1 MACAIKNDVA
11 RLSQHS
17 PSSVGKLPSELWK
30 MVVEELGCSPR
41 RNELLPLLYTSRF
54 FYALVAPIFYET
66 IALFG
71 FALLRRVPESTT
83 YACSRTRKRSC
94 PSLLNQSCAQYTK
107 TIFEHFGISLWD
119 HSDHHQIVTDACER
133 LAHVHNL
140 ERLSIFAFEEE
151 HLSLL
156 IKAIPLSAPITH
168 LSITIQRGCHALPSF
183 LSVHS
188 STLRFLQIEDEP
200 ENFDDLDDLD
210 VLPSMPSLRTFQ
222 GTSNLWT
229 AAIKSAPIKHLAA
242 SDRLENVVENL
253 AVDLFDNLTSF
264 MIYLHEIHVIDVQ
277 SLMNLPSKRLRYIN
291 FSRDKPLGNF
301 DNVVDAL
308 FHRYPSLDVIEFS
321 EGEFRCECQVF
332 RYNRLDIERKPEQ
345 FWRREPGT
353 FESWFECIGKDFAVY
368 CGEE

>member
-1 MACAIKNDVA
+1 MASAVESGA
-11 RLSQHS
+11 RRSQPSLSS
-17 PSSVGKLPSELWK
+17 AGKLPSELWK
-30 MVVEELGCSPR
+30 MVVEQLGCSLR
-41 RNELLPLLYTSRF
+41 RNELLPLLSTSRF
-54 FYALVAPIFYET
+54 FYALVAPIFYER
-66 IALFG
+66 IALYG

-94 PSLLNQSCAQYTK
+94 PSLLNPCCAQYTK
-107 TIFEHFGISLWD
+107 TIFEHFGY
-119 HSDHHQIVTDACER
+119 
-133 LAHVHNL
+133 NL

-156 IKAIPLSAPITH
+156 IKAIPISAPITH

-210 VLPSMPSLRTFQ
+210 VLPTMPSLRTFQ

-229 AAIKSAPIKHLAA
+229 AAIKAAPIKHLAV

-264 MIYLHEIHVIDVQ
+264 MIYLYEIHVIDVQ
-277 SLMNLPSKRLRYIN
+277 SLMNLPSKRLRYII
-291 FSRDKPLGNF
+291 FSRDKRLGNF